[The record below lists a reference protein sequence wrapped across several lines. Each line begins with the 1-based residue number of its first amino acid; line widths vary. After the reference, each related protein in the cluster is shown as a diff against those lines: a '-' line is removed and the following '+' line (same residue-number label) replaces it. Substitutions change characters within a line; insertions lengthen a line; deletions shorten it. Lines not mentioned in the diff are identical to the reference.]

1 MRELAHRRDV
11 LDRASTVAQ
20 GGGITPS
27 LAKALALLSLDHPT
41 PMRELAGALRCDA
54 SYVTSVADGLEQH
67 GLAKRMTHPTDRR
80 IKVIE
85 VTPEGADV
93 AERIRAALAEPPAE
107 MLGLTAGELETLL
120 NILHK
125 LES

>member
-1 MRELAHRRDV
+1 MRELTHRRDV

-20 GGGITPS
+20 KGGITPS
-27 LAKALALLSLDHPT
+27 LAKALALLSVDHPT

-54 SYVTSVADGLEQH
+54 SYVTSVADGLEEH

-85 VTPEGADV
+85 VTPEGAEL
-93 AERIRAALAEPPAE
+93 AERIRAALSEPPAE
-107 MLGLTAGELETLL
+107 LLELTSGELETLL
-120 NILHK
+120 RILHR
-125 LES
+125 LDR